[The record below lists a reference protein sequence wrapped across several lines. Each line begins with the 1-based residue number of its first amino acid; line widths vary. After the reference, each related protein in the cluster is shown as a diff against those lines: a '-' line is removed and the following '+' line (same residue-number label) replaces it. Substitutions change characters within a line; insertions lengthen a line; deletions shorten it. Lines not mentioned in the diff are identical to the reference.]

1 MTAAAAPS
9 ALERTAPASA
19 RWALGL
25 CTIVCW
31 FFITAAGFATGP
43 LQALPWLF
51 VPGMV
56 PNPLLIALLGM
67 FGVLGFLA
75 SMLPLG
81 PRWSREEL
89 AARTALG
96 TIGAGA
102 LLHLLTASPLGRQ
115 TGTGAVILMMTAAFV
130 ATAAGALYLNSVIG
144 LVNRRAVAG
153 GLVGAV
159 LLRQVILLLPGR
171 DASDAWDDIAT
182 VTVFTIALLGI
193 WFVSEWR
200 RTPAEDRGESFE
212 RRAGGLRLR
221 GAIALGVLLFFELTY
236 GLPGLAEVDPDGSGA
251 RVTNALL
258 GALGLVPLAIAW
270 LFVVRGLP
278 VARHRFI
285 AVTLSLI
292 LTSGAVYPF
301 LGRFDVTVGT
311 TAAVLAQC
319 AAFILIGRA
328 LAPASGRRSGRKLA
342 TGLALFLLL
351 TVAHAS
357 LIVSA
362 QEKVSLAH
370 GTTASVMVATVAGIV
385 LAVAMYLTPRPVP
398 AAQPLSDRWL
408 YVVAVA
414 VPVLGFVAGLV

>member
-1 MTAAAAPS
+1 MTVAAARAG
-9 ALERTAPASA
+9 AERVAPASA

-25 CTIVCW
+25 CTVVCW

-56 PNPLLIALLGM
+56 PNPLLIAVLGV
-67 FGVLGFLA
+67 FAVLGFLA
-75 SMLPLG
+75 SLLPLG

-89 AARTALG
+89 AARTAVG
-96 TIGAGA
+96 TIAAGA
-102 LLHLLTASPLGRQ
+102 LVHLLTASPLGRDG
-115 TGTGAVILMMTAAFV
+115 GTGVVILMMVAAFA
-130 ATAAGALYLNSVIG
+130 ATAGGALFLNAVIG

-159 LLRQVILLLPGR
+159 LLRQLILLLPGR
-171 DASDAWDDIAT
+171 DARDAWDVVAAIIVIA
-182 VTVFTIALLGI
+182 VAILGA
-193 WFVSEWR
+193 WFAARWR
-200 RTPAEDRGESFE
+200 RTPVEDRGESFE

-236 GLPGLAEVDPDGSGA
+236 GLPGLVSVDRSGA
-251 RVTNALL
+251 VSAERAFI
-258 GALGLVPLAIAW
+258 GALRLFPLAIAW

-292 LTSGAVYPF
+292 LTFGAVYPF
-301 LGRFDVTVGT
+301 LGSYDYSVGAI
-311 TAAVLAQC
+311 AAVLAQC
-319 AAFILIGRA
+319 AAFVLIGRA

-351 TVAHAS
+351 TIAHAAT
-357 LIVSA
+357 LV
-362 QEKVSLAH
+362 
-370 GTTASVMVATVAGIV
+370 TTQDPAPLEEGRFASTVIAVVAGVV

-398 AAQPLSDRWL
+398 AAQPLPDRWL
-408 YVVAVA
+408 YAAAAA
-414 VPVLGFVAGLV
+414 VPVLGFLAGLV